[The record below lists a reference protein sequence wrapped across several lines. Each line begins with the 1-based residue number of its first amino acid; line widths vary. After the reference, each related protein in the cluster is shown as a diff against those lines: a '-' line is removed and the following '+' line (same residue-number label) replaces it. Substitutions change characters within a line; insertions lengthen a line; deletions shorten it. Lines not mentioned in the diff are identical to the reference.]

1 MSDRP
6 HGTDH
11 AHEDPTPPDVAVDLS
26 EATDA
31 DRLPEDAFEEAV
43 GDAAAADVADD
54 AAEYGDAADDDDSA
68 DNGDADDDGDAAD
81 DGAVSPERLVDY
93 LDAGRQPYDPEIE
106 ESPEATA
113 QLAALERLRSM
124 GARLFEA
131 DAAATPAPDPSWI
144 AGVMDR
150 VRLESRA
157 GRQIP
162 LSSIDDRSTLHITEG
177 AVRALIREAGD
188 GVEGAMVISCTIRG
202 DVSVP
207 GALVRV
213 EVVVSGLFGRSLPTL
228 ADAVREAVSSRLS
241 RQTELTIEGV
251 DVTVDDVHLH
261 GEGGAA

>member
-11 AHEDPTPPDVAVDLS
+11 AHEDPTPPDVAVDRS

-43 GDAAAADVADD
+43 GDAAGPVAADEA
-54 AAEYGDAADDDDSA
+54 GD
-68 DNGDADDDGDAAD
+68 DADDDSRDGEAGDDEAGD
-81 DGAVSPERLVDY
+81 DGAISPERLVDY

-213 EVVVSGLFGRSLPTL
+213 EVVVSGLFGRSLPAL

-241 RQTELTIEGV
+241 RQTELTIESV

>member
-31 DRLPEDAFEEAV
+31 SEPADGDRLPEDAFEEAV
-43 GDAAAADVADD
+43 VDPTAVD
-54 AAEYGDAADDDDSA
+54 DAADDDA
-68 DNGDADDDGDAAD
+68 AYADDDAI
-81 DGAVSPERLVDY
+81 SPERLVDY

-106 ESPEATA
+106 ESPEAVA

-213 EVVVSGLFGRSLPTL
+213 EVVVSGLFGRSLPAL

-241 RQTELTIEGV
+241 RQTELTIESV

>member
-11 AHEDPTPPDVAVDLS
+11 AHEDPTPPDVAVDLGGPADPI
-26 EATDA
+26 EADDG

-43 GDAAAADVADD
+43 DDPTTADVADD
-54 AAEYGDAADDDDSA
+54 GSDDV
-68 DNGDADDDGDAAD
+68 
-81 DGAVSPERLVDY
+81 VSPERLVDY

-106 ESPEATA
+106 ESPEAMA

-124 GARLFEA
+124 GARLLEA

-228 ADAVREAVSSRLS
+228 ADAVREAVASRLS

>member
-26 EATDA
+26 AVVEHEQ
-31 DRLPEDAFEEAV
+31 LPEDAFEEAV
-43 GDAAAADVADD
+43 GDRTAGD
-54 AAEYGDAADDDDSA
+54 AGDAAATDDDTA
-68 DNGDADDDGDAAD
+68 DDIDADAGL
-81 DGAVSPERLVDY
+81 SPERLVDY

-124 GARLFEA
+124 GARLLEA

-162 LSSIDDRSTLHITEG
+162 LTSIDDRSTLHITEG

-188 GVEGAMVISCTIRG
+188 GVEGAMVISCSIRG

-213 EVVVSGLFGRSLPTL
+213 EVVVSGLFGRSLPAL

-241 RQTELTIEGV
+241 RQTELTIESV

>member
-11 AHEDPTPPDVAVDLS
+11 AHEDPTPPDVPVDLG
-26 EATDA
+26 
-31 DRLPEDAFEEAV
+31 EAV
-43 GDAAAADVADD
+43 EGDPTSGEPVEGADD
-54 AAEYGDAADDDDSA
+54 
-68 DNGDADDDGDAAD
+68 
-81 DGAVSPERLVDY
+81 AVSPERLVDY

-124 GARLFEA
+124 GARLLEA

-162 LSSIDDRSTLHITEG
+162 LTSIDDRSTLHITEG

-188 GVEGAMVISCTIRG
+188 GVEGAMVISCSIRG

-213 EVVVSGLFGRSLPTL
+213 EVVVSGLFGRSLPAL

-241 RQTELTIEGV
+241 RQTELTIESV

>member
-26 EATDA
+26 AVVEHEQ
-31 DRLPEDAFEEAV
+31 LPEDAFEEAV
-43 GDAAAADVADD
+43 GDRTVGD
-54 AAEYGDAADDDDSA
+54 AGDAAATDDDTA
-68 DNGDADDDGDAAD
+68 DDIDADAGL
-81 DGAVSPERLVDY
+81 SPERLVDY

-124 GARLFEA
+124 GARLLEA

-162 LSSIDDRSTLHITEG
+162 LTSIDDRSTLHITEG

-188 GVEGAMVISCTIRG
+188 GVEGAMVISCSIRG

-213 EVVVSGLFGRSLPTL
+213 EVVVSGLFGRSLPAL

-241 RQTELTIEGV
+241 RQTELTIESV

>member
-31 DRLPEDAFEEAV
+31 DRVPEDAFEEAA
-43 GDAAAADVADD
+43 GDAAVADDVADE
-54 AAEYGDAADDDDSA
+54 AGDD
-68 DNGDADDDGDAAD
+68 DADDDEAGDD
-81 DGAVSPERLVDY
+81 DAISPERLVDY

-213 EVVVSGLFGRSLPTL
+213 EVVVSGLFGRSLPAL

-241 RQTELTIEGV
+241 RQTELTIESV